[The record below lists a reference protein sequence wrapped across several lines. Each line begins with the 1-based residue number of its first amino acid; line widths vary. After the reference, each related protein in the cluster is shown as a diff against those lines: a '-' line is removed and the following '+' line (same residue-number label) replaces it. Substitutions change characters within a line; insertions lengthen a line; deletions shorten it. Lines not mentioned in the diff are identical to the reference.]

1 MERKRR
7 NFWMMLWVLIGIVAL
22 GGCAAASGAES
33 LDMPED
39 AVGRVVYFYSGEYA
53 SCQTL
58 YDEVFVPW
66 EERCG
71 EHLQVVRIDIGSEE
85 GYEAFIATEEAL
97 IGEVGR
103 LDIPTVVVG
112 DKLYVGERAI
122 REDFTACLPC
132 LLESGGNAWPDV
144 PALAQFL
151 TSEEALGDNPFGGA
165 AGGDVGCVDDDD
177 NNDDDG
183 GVCEMPAPIF
193 VLYFSRHNC
202 PAGCDR
208 TRYDLR
214 YLQGVFP
221 QMFLEERDIE
231 EDAALAQ
238 KLAERY
244 DVPGDQRGVAPA
256 VVVGEDYLAGESISL
271 ETLRAT
277 LEKYQATGAEAVWY
291 SLED

>member
-1 MERKRR
+1 MDRRRR
-7 NFWMMLWVLIGIVAL
+7 NFWMMLGVLIGVLAL

-53 SCQTL
+53 SCQSL

-71 EHLQVVRIDIGSEE
+71 EHLQVVRIDISSEE
-85 GYEAFIATEEAL
+85 GYEAFIATEKAL
-97 IGEVGR
+97 IGESGR
-103 LDIPTVVVG
+103 WDLPVVVVG
-112 DKLYVGERAI
+112 DKAYVGARAV
-122 REDFTACLPC
+122 REDFTAYLPC
-132 LLESGGNAWPDV
+132 LLESGGNTWPEA

-151 TSEEALGDNPFGGA
+151 TSEEDAGGDNPFGGA
-165 AGGDVGCVDDDD
+165 AGGVAGCVDDD
-177 NNDDDG
+177 NDDGG

-193 VLYFSRHNC
+193 VLYFARHNC
-202 PAGCDR
+202 PEGCER

-214 YLQGVFP
+214 YLRGVFP
-221 QMFLEERDIE
+221 QVFLDERDIE

-244 DVPGDQRGVAPA
+244 NVPEDQQGVAPA
-256 VVVGEDYLAGESISL
+256 VIVGEDYLAGDSL
-271 ETLRAT
+271 SLATLRAT

-291 SLED
+291 SLEE